1 MDSRAQGSQ
10 KRHARLACLQCRKK
24 KIRCDNGHPKCSNCQ
39 LYNTDCVLG
48 EDKRRAQSTKKTI
61 NELTDR
67 LAEVEARLAQTSQ
80 DESISQRPSIID
92 RSTPPDPL
100 IEHFLDAGE
109 ELNSSATVTGPYV
122 TTMPECSSSTPM
134 VFRDIDLD
142 FWEHVDDT
150 RADLAEFSDLGPSSN
165 METVYEAGVESM
177 STLLENVGPE
187 QPLSRI
193 SPIASQASRKDKS
206 MSPNQSPGSGPNYN
220 ATSFDQASQ
229 TSEDDIT
236 QQISKRLGR
245 MCLTEDGHMRYFG
258 ATSHLSMLP
267 NDLRTIYRPDM
278 RVFREEGEIVVKRA
292 HLGWTPD
299 PEYEL
304 HLTRLYFAWHNTFV
318 SEVEKENYFQQKELY
333 YSGYETALFS
343 PALENAVLAIGAL
356 YSTRRH
362 PAIQDSASDFFGAR
376 TRLYLETEMDRPTI
390 ATTQA
395 AVILSAF
402 ESANGHDSRGWIYSG
417 VAVQMT
423 TDLGLQLR
431 LDTND
436 DYLGSEDNTRS
447 LEDVRRSLFWT
458 VYSADM
464 YHSSYSGRPYLMNR
478 MRYDAPGLDALND
491 GDWQPFH
498 SDGEAMKLPA
508 AFDGSGI
515 GSVTAYVV
523 QMAIKLR
530 KIYDTLYCGTASGS
544 EDARLFVPAMAK
556 QLQHWLTVLPPALRV
571 DYGEE
576 RPSPVPAPIVL
587 QLHILYHQILIIL
600 NRPFVVHESDSEILA
615 GENCTKSAGIIC
627 QLLQVFK
634 ANYGLRYINV
644 QAVASTVTAGVV
656 HAYDSCIYSGPK
668 GKAAQHNFVV
678 CIQALA
684 EIGQSFRSSI
694 HGLEVITSLRR
705 AWQHQMFKETRAK
718 RRWRGSSE
726 IGGDHL
732 HRTPT

>member
-1 MDSRAQGSQ
+1 MDRG
-10 KRHARLACLQCRKK
+10 
-24 KIRCDNGHPKCSNCQ
+24 
-39 LYNTDCVLG
+39 
-48 EDKRRAQSTKKTI
+48 
-61 NELTDR
+61 
-67 LAEVEARLAQTSQ
+67 
-80 DESISQRPSIID
+80 
-92 RSTPPDPL
+92 TPP
-100 IEHFLDAGE
+100 EAANQNFLNAGE
-109 ELNSSATVTGPYV
+109 ELNSSTTVTVPYN
-122 TTMPECSSSTPM
+122 TAIPDYSSSTPI

-142 FWEHVDDT
+142 FWEQVDDT
-150 RADLAEFSDLGPSSN
+150 QAGLTGFPDIGQSSN
-165 METVYEAGVESM
+165 MMAEYEAGIESI
-177 STLLENVGPE
+177 STLWENVGHE
-187 QPLSRI
+187 QSLSRI
-193 SPIASQASRKDKS
+193 SSVTSDASQKTKSR
-206 MSPNQSPGSGPNYN
+206 SPSQSSGSGPSFN
-220 ATSFDQASQ
+220 ANSFDQRSQ

-236 QQISKRLGR
+236 QQISRRLGR

-267 NDLRTIYRPDM
+267 NELRTLYRSDM
-278 RVFREEGEIVVKRA
+278 RNFREEGEIVVKRA

-299 PEYEL
+299 SEYEL

-318 SEVEKENYFQQKELY
+318 REVKKETYFHQKEMY
-333 YSGYETALFS
+333 YRGYETALFS

-362 PAIQDSASDFFGAR
+362 PAIQDSPSDFFGAR

-423 TDLGLQLR
+423 TDLGLHLR

-436 DYLGSEDNTRS
+436 DYLSSEENTRG

-464 YHSSYSGRPYLMNR
+464 YHSSYSGRPYLMSR
-478 MRYDAPGLDALND
+478 MRYDAPGLDALNNS
-491 GDWQPFH
+491 DWQPFH
-498 SDGEAMKLPA
+498 ADGAPMKLPL

-515 GSVTAYVV
+515 GLVTACVV

-530 KIYDTLYCGTASGS
+530 KIYDSLYCGGASVS
-544 EDARLFVPAMAK
+544 EDAKLFVPAMAK
-556 QLQHWLTVLPPALRV
+556 QLQQWLAALPPALRV

-576 RPSPVPAPIVL
+576 QPSPVPAPIVL

-600 NRPFVVHESDSEILA
+600 NRPFVVHESDSEIFA
-615 GENCTKSAGIIC
+615 GEICTKSAGIIC

-718 RRWRGSSE
+718 RRWRTSSE
-726 IGGDHL
+726 LGGDHL
-732 HRTPT
+732 HRATT

>member
-1 MDSRAQGSQ
+1 MENGAQGSQ

-24 KIRCDNGHPKCSNCQ
+24 KIRVN
-39 LYNTDCVLG
+39 CVLG
-48 EDKRRAQSTKKTI
+48 DDKRRAQSTKKTI

-67 LAEVEARLAQTSQ
+67 LAEVEARLAQASK
-80 DESISQRPSIID
+80 DESISEKAPVID
-92 RSTPPDPL
+92 RSTPSEAL
-100 IEHFLDAGE
+100 IDHFMNAGP
-109 ELNSSATVTGPYV
+109 ELNPSAAVNGPY
-122 TTMPECSSSTPM
+122 TTTIPDCSASTPI
-134 VFRDIDLD
+134 VFRDMDLD
-142 FWEHVDDT
+142 FWEQVDEELT
-150 RADLAEFSDLGPSSN
+150 GFPDLGQSSN
-165 METVYEAGVESM
+165 MGAAYGAGVESI
-177 STLLENVGPE
+177 SPVLVNVGHE
-187 QPLSRI
+187 QSLSRM
-193 SPIASQASRKDKS
+193 SSVTSAASQKTKSR
-206 MSPNQSPGSGPNYN
+206 SPSQSPGVGANLN
-220 ATSFDQASQ
+220 ANSFDQRSQ

-245 MCLTEDGHMRYFG
+245 MCLAEDGHMRYFG

-278 RVFREEGEIVVKRA
+278 HSFREESEIVVKRA

-318 SEVEKENYFQQKELY
+318 SEANKETYFEQKELY
-333 YSGYETALFS
+333 YRGFETALFS
-343 PALENAVLAIGAL
+343 PALENAVLAVGAL

-402 ESANGHDSRGWIYSG
+402 ESANGRDSRGWIYSG

-423 TDLGLQLR
+423 TDLGLHLR
-431 LDTND
+431 LGTND
-436 DYLGSEDNTRS
+436 DYLGNEENTPA

-464 YHSSYSGRPYLMNR
+464 
-478 MRYDAPGLDALND
+478 MRYDAPRLDALND
-491 GDWQPFH
+491 SDWQPFDA
-498 SDGEAMKLPA
+498 DGAPMKLPP
-508 AFDGSGI
+508 AFDASGI
-515 GSVTAYVV
+515 GSVTACVA
-523 QMAIKLR
+523 QLAIKLR
-530 KIYDTLYCGTASGS
+530 KIYETLYGGSASVS
-544 EDARLFVPAMAK
+544 EDAKLFVPAMAK
-556 QLQHWLTVLPPALRV
+556 QLQQWLAALPPALHV

-576 RPSPVPAPIVL
+576 QPSPVPAPIVL

-615 GENCTKSAGIIC
+615 GEMCTKSAGIIC
-627 QLLQVFK
+627 KLLQVFK

-656 HAYDSCIYSGPK
+656 HAYDSCIYSGAK

-726 IGGDHL
+726 MGGDHL
-732 HRTPT
+732 HRAPS